1 MWLRWIEDNRV
12 ALLLIKS
19 TRTLS
24 HTEHQLAQLRLW
36 HIGSRSGFR
45 KAGAPPWSIL
55 ACSAS
60 EHVMYQNKN
69 TPQNLG
75 CSGHT
80 ASCKKLFKQ
89 SSLCVT
95 LKHHPTKRTF
105 TCNRPKGTLAGGCAA
120 AGRPAPSEMLAWQAV
135 GWGGAARYLGMLC
148 RGHTSSG
155 GFGEDNIL
163 FWEVPLF
170 WHTPILAKQLATAS
184 SDLSEGTVGKPP
196 GWNFPLA

>member
-1 MWLRWIEDNRV
+1 MCLRWIEDHRV

-19 TRTLS
+19 TGTLS
-24 HTEHQLAQLRLW
+24 HSEHQLAQLRLW

-60 EHVMYQNKN
+60 EHVMYQNKS

-80 ASCKKLFKQ
+80 ASCKRLFKQ
-89 SSLCVT
+89 SSLCVI

-105 TCNRPKGTLAGGCAA
+105 TCNRPKGSAA
-120 AGRPAPSEMLAWQAV
+120 TGRPAPSEMLAWRPLDEARRGIWVCFVEATLLQA
-135 GWGGAARYLGMLC
+135 GFELRGGQYTIL
-148 RGHTSSG
+148 RG
-155 GFGEDNIL
+155 
-163 FWEVPLF
+163 P
-170 WHTPILAKQLATAS
+170 PILTRTHSCEATSNRKQ
-184 SDLSEGTVGKPP
+184 
-196 GWNFPLA
+196 